1 MKRLLSCYPSDY
13 KNMSVEDLKTSIT
26 ASEGRTVL
34 AETVVTSPPL
44 LEGVTNAEVMTA
56 FGADLVVLNEFD
68 VFKKEIVGMEPT
80 ENPIQQIKEWIG
92 RPIGINLE
100 PVDQTAVVHDELV
113 TLSPGRLVS
122 EESLQ
127 AADQLGV
134 DFIMLTGNPATG
146 VSMEAI
152 EKASKLAKEHY
163 SGLIFAGK
171 MHGAGMAEDI
181 IDVKQLEKFVKQ
193 GADGVLIPA
202 SGTAPGVTEEA
213 AFKATKAIH
222 QLGGLVISTIGTSQE
237 SADEGTI
244 REIGLSNKR
253 VGVDIHHIG
262 DGDYGRMP
270 APENIMQLGIAVRG
284 RRHTYFKMSQSLNR

>member
-1 MKRLLSCYPSDY
+1 
-13 KNMSVEDLKTSIT
+13 MSAEDLKTAII
-26 ASEGRTVL
+26 ASEGRTIL
-34 AETVVTSPPL
+34 GETVVTAAPL

-56 FGADLVVLNEFD
+56 FGADLLVLNEFD
-68 VFKKEIVGMEPT
+68 VFEKEIVGMET
-80 ENPIQQIKEWIG
+80 TKNPIQQIKDWVG

-100 PVDQTAVVHDELV
+100 PVDEAALIHDEQV

-122 EESLQ
+122 KESLQ
-127 AADQLGV
+127 AADKLGI

-146 VSMEAI
+146 VSMAAI
-152 EKASKLAKEHY
+152 EKASKQAKEHY
-163 SGLIFAGK
+163 SGLVFAGK
-171 MHGAGMAEDI
+171 MHGAGLAEDI
-181 IDVKQLEKFVKQ
+181 IDLAQLEAFVRA

-222 QLGGLVISTIGTSQE
+222 QLGGIVISTIGTSQE
-237 SADEGTI
+237 SADSGTI

-270 APENIMQLGIAVRG
+270 APENLMQLGLTVRG
-284 RRHTYFKMSQSLNR
+284 KRHTYFKMAQSLNR

>member
-1 MKRLLSCYPSDY
+1 MKRLLSSYASDY
-13 KNMSVEDLKTSIT
+13 KNMSAQDLKKSII
-26 ASEGRTVL
+26 ASEGRTIL
-34 AETVVTSPPL
+34 AETVVTAPPL

-56 FGADLVVLNEFD
+56 FGSDLIVLNEFD
-68 VFKKEIVGMEPT
+68 VFKREIVGMET
-80 ENPIQQIKEWIG
+80 VENPIQQIKDWVG

-100 PVDQTAVVHDELV
+100 PVDLEVIVHDEQV
-113 TLSPGRLVS
+113 QISPGRAVS
-122 EESLQ
+122 KESLK
-127 AADQLGV
+127 AAENLGV

-146 VSMEAI
+146 VSMASI
-152 EKASKLAKEHY
+152 EQAVAKTKEHY
-163 SGLIFAGK
+163 SGLVFAGK

-181 IDVKQLEKFVKQ
+181 INIAQLERFMEQ

-213 AFKATKAIH
+213 AHKATKAIH

-237 SADEGTI
+237 SADSGTI

-253 VGVDIHHIG
+253 VGIDVHHIG

-270 APENIMQLGIAVRG
+270 APENIMQLGLTIRG
-284 RRHTYFKMSQSLNR
+284 KRHTYFKMSQSLNR